1 MVLGRTLRT
10 WLGATGVVRE
20 RCAARGVLDVAAGCP
35 LVGNGHAAGNCRD
48 GDELDEEEEL
58 ARHGVL

>member
-10 WLGATGVVRE
+10 WLRAPGVVRE
-20 RCAARGVLDVAAGCP
+20 RCAARGVLDVTAGRP
-35 LVGNGHAAGNCRD
+35 LVGNGHAAGNGRD
-48 GDELDEEEEL
+48 GDKLEEEEEL